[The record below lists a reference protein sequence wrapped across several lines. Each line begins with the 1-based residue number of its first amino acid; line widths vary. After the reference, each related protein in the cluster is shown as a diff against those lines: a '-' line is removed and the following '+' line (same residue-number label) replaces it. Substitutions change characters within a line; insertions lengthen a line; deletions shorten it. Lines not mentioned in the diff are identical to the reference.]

1 MTDWTILERE
11 NAEKV
16 YALIEIDDIGRIDI
30 REIMKRIN
38 HRKFSNYDVLD
49 LLRISGYEIVWR
61 PGITYFVCAK
71 YKP

>member
-16 YALIEIDDIGRIDI
+16 YALVEPDDIGRIDI
-30 REIMKRIN
+30 MDIVKRL
-38 HRKFSNYDVLD
+38 KPFGFSNHDVLD
-49 LLRISGYEIVWR
+49 LLRISGYVIVWR
-61 PGITYFVCAK
+61 PYVTHFVCAK